1 MTIHYSAPCLFG
13 LESVLAGEIRRMGG
27 EEVTVLDGRVD
38 FSGGVELLAR
48 GNLWLR
54 TAERLFVKL
63 GEFPARSFEE
73 LFQGVRGLPLEE
85 WIGRQDAFPVKG
97 HSVRSVLHS
106 VPDCQKIIKKAAV
119 ERLKEKYGV
128 SWFEEMGPV
137 HQLRFTILKDRAA
150 IFLDTSGDG
159 LHKRGYRRES
169 GGAPIKETLA
179 AGMLDLAFVKRDT
192 LLVDPFCGSGTLLI
206 EGALRALGIAPG
218 LKRRF
223 AAEYWRSVPERVWR
237 EERSRAVELSN
248 SHPEAKFRAVG
259 YDLDPAM
266 VELTLQ
272 NARKAGIENRLSV
285 SRQDIRRFRPP
296 EGAVIVTNPP
306 YGERLLDK
314 EAAAEITEIMGR
326 VFLKGKAGYYIISP
340 DENFETHFGRR
351 ANKRRKLYNGML
363 RCEFYSYL
371 PPRPA
376 K

>member
-38 FSGGVELLAR
+38 FSGGPELLAR

-73 LFQGVRGLPLEE
+73 LFQGVKGLPLED

-97 HSVRSVLHS
+97 HSVRSALHS
-106 VPDCQKIIKKAAV
+106 VPDCQKIVKKAAV

-128 SWFEEMGPV
+128 SWFEETGPI
-137 HQLRFTILKDRAA
+137 HQLRFTIIKDKAA
-150 IFLDTSGDG
+150 IFLDTSGEG

-179 AGMLDLAFVKRDT
+179 AGMLDLAFVKADT
-192 LLVDPFCGSGTLLI
+192 LLVDPFCGLGTILI

-223 AAEYWRSVPERVWR
+223 AAEQWRLVPEAAWR
-237 EERSRAVELSN
+237 EERARAVELSGQRRD
-248 SHPEAKFRAVG
+248 AKFRAVG
-259 YDLDPAM
+259 YDIDPEM
-266 VELTLQ
+266 VSLALG
-272 NARKAGIENRLSV
+272 NARKAGIENRLLV
-285 SRQDIRRFRPP
+285 SRQDIRRFQPP

-314 EAAAEITEIMGR
+314 EAAAAITGIMGK
-326 VFLKGKAGYYIISP
+326 VFTKGKAGYYIISP
-340 DENFETHFGRR
+340 DEAFETHFGRR

-363 RCEFYSYL
+363 RCELYSFF
-371 PPRPA
+371 PPRKP
-376 K
+376 